1 MTILYLG
8 PCLYIGTDPYSTT
21 YLEISV
27 AKGTLSAHYRNFRVE
42 FSCPVLFRGPSK
54 ASNNF

>member
-8 PCLYIGTDPYSTT
+8 SCLYIGTDPWKTY

-27 AKGTLSAHYRNFRVE
+27 AKGTLSAHYGNLRVE